1 MLTKAR
7 ICDEMLGWCN
17 RPHITEI
24 DLEQVVNDILADKP
38 AEIQDDNFIN
48 DLYAQI
54 AADTT
59 ERPTLTAVQLSDVHL
74 DFEYREGTL
83 EDCGVAACCR
93 TTAGYPAAGEP
104 GAGRWGSLHCDIP
117 METFANLLDYITG
130 TVKPDIIFWTGDNTA
145 HNVWNNTAD
154 ETTIYTITVSNMI
167 KMAFKDAGITILPIQ
182 GNHDTWVEE
191 MEDFDAPNLNYEINH
206 FK

>member
-1 MLTKAR
+1 
-7 ICDEMLGWCN
+7 
-17 RPHITEI
+17 
-24 DLEQVVNDILADKP
+24 
-38 AEIQDDNFIN
+38 
-48 DLYAQI
+48 
-54 AADTT
+54 
-59 ERPTLTAVQLSDVHL
+59 
-74 DFEYREGTL
+74 
-83 EDCGVAACCR
+83 
-93 TTAGYPAAGEP
+93 
-104 GAGRWGSLHCDIP
+104 